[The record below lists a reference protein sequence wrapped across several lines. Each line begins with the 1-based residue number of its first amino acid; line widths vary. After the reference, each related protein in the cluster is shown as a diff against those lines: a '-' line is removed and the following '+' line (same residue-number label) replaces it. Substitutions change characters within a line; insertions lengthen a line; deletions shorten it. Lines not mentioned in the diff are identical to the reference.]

1 MSDEGRT
8 AMVAEPVELLDAI
21 GIDHESGER
30 RIELYVGD
38 LTALPPT
45 EAVDVLV
52 VSAFPD
58 TYDPWPGTLIE
69 ALAKKGIAVSE
80 LAERK
85 AVDLRQTCSCWLSDE
100 LAVEDPEIQ
109 FKRILCFEPLSRGAP
124 AEVVGDI
131 FRSLLPFLGDGGVK
145 TVAMPVVASGNAH
158 VPVSEILPPLVEAA
172 VHWMS
177 LGVSLQRLK
186 IFVPR
191 DPVGREEAEALFAD
205 LKRNHEPARLTAKQD
220 FAYDI
225 FVSYAHQDGDD
236 VEFIAEQL
244 SEVDS
249 RLRLYL
255 DRQRLDPGS
264 AWQYEL
270 FDALDSSRKVVVV
283 YSPSYVQS
291 KVCKEEFNI
300 AWARSRDA
308 DEKVLFPLYLY
319 TATLP
324 TYMKMI
330 QYVDCREGSRALM
343 RSACERVIT
352 AIDD

>member
-1 MSDEGRT
+1 MIADS
-8 AMVAEPVELLDAI
+8 VELLDALPI
-21 GIDHESGER
+21 EHESGER

-38 LTALPPT
+38 LTALPPN

-69 ALAKKGIAVSE
+69 ALSKKGIAVGD

-100 LAVEDPEIQ
+100 LAVQDPGIQ
-109 FKRILCFEPLSRGAP
+109 FKRILCFEPLGRGAP

-131 FRSLLPFLGDGGVK
+131 FRSLLPFLGDDGVR
-145 TVAMPVVASGNAH
+145 TVAMPIVASGNAH
-158 VPVSEILPPLVEAA
+158 VPVSKILPPLVEAA
-172 VHWMS
+172 IHWMS

-191 DPVGREEAEALFAD
+191 DPAGREEAQALFAE
-205 LKRNHEPARLTAKQD
+205 LKRDHPPAGVSPKPD
-220 FAYDI
+220 FDYDV

-236 VEFIAEQL
+236 VEFIAQQL
-244 SEVDS
+244 GEIDS

-264 AWQYEL
+264 AWQHEL
-270 FDALDSSRKVVVV
+270 FDALDSSRRVIVL
-283 YSPSYVQS
+283 YSPSYVES

-300 AWARSRDA
+300 AWARSRDT
-308 DEKVLFPLYLY
+308 DERILLPLYLY
-319 TATLP
+319 TAPLP

-330 QYVDCREGSRALM
+330 QYVDCREGSRDLL
-343 RSACERVIT
+343 RSACERVI
-352 AIDD
+352 AAVDE